1 MALKFLC
8 YLLLYA
14 KSGEFQIQQKKKTL
28 SKKEFPTLKKK
39 SLILKIINI
48 SFDDYKWKIFA
59 KLLGFGEKALTLFVN
74 TERVSLKR
82 DKYSTQSI
90 IIL

>member
-1 MALKFLC
+1 MLSIIICK
-8 YLLLYA
+8 
-14 KSGEFQIQQKKKTL
+14 KWGVSTTIEKKKKL

-39 SLILKIINI
+39 SLILKIISI

-74 TERVSLKR
+74 TERISLKR
-82 DKYSTQSI
+82 DKYST
-90 IIL
+90 